1 MIYNQNRDFYYY
13 FAFFHFLN
21 LSEAI
26 MTDISK
32 TIYFLNREQEER
44 HTQEAA
50 QKLNVPYINLSNYP
64 ITIEVLELIPKEY
77 ALRYQVV
84 PYLKIGNSVKVG
96 VTNPNDKATS
106 DFLNKLSQQTKMK
119 YLPVLISRSSLFYGI
134 LAYEKEEKEKQE
146 EVLKQKKEKEETF
159 EEDISD
165 LASAASAAKKVTTT
179 RLLDVILNGAL
190 KTHASDVHLEP
201 AENDFLIR
209 YRIDGV
215 LQDVVRLPKHSFK
228 TLLARIKFLAKL
240 RMDIS
245 AEPQDGRFSV
255 KGKDGENIDL
265 RISTLPS
272 SGGESVVMRL
282 LGQEI
287 EMMDLDKLGFRSD
300 ALTVL
305 RSTISK
311 PHGMILTSGPTGS
324 GKSSTLY
331 AILKELNKPGVKII
345 TLEDPVEYRIPGV
358 EQSQI
363 NKEEEYTFALAL
375 RASLRQDPDIVM
387 VGEIRDPE
395 TAEIA
400 IQAAMTGHLLL
411 STIHAN
417 SAPGVFVRL
426 LEIGVKPFLLAGSV
440 NLVMAQRLV
449 RRVCPVCKEEYT
461 PRPEV
466 WQEIQKILEPVKSM
480 LEENYQAILNSS
492 NPTLLKSRGC
502 DKCRQSGYS
511 GRQALLEVLTPN
523 DEIEQL
529 VAKKASI
536 AEFQKTAQAQGMI
549 TMEQDGL
556 IKVLQ
561 GITTVEEV
569 WRVTKE

>member
-1 MIYNQNRDFYYY
+1 MP
-13 FAFFHFLN
+13 
-21 LSEAI
+21 
-26 MTDISK
+26 DINK

-44 HTQEAA
+44 HIQEAA
-50 QKLNVPYINLSNYP
+50 KKLNLPYINLSSYP
-64 ITIEVLELIPKEY
+64 ISNEILNIVPKQD

-84 PYLKIGNSVKVG
+84 PYLKLGSSLKVG
-96 VTNPNDKATS
+96 VTNPKDKA
-106 DFLNKLSQQTKMK
+106 LNDYLIKLGQATK
-119 YLPVLISRSSLFYGI
+119 YSILQVLISRSSLLYGI
-134 LAYEKEEKEKQE
+134 LAYEKKEEGQKAELEKQ
-146 EVLKQKKEKEETF
+146 KQEKEETF
-159 EEDISD
+159 DEDIQD
-165 LASAASAAKKVTTT
+165 LTSAAIAARKVTTT
-179 RLLDVILNGAL
+179 RLLDVILNGAI

-201 AENDFLIR
+201 AEEDFLVR

-215 LQDVVRLPKHSFK
+215 LQDVVRLPKTSYR
-228 TLLARIKFLAKL
+228 TLLSRIKFLAKL
-240 RMDIS
+240 RMDKS
-245 AEPQDGRFSV
+245 DEPQDGRFSI
-255 KGKDGENIDL
+255 KTQTEEDIDL

-287 EMMDLDKLGFRSD
+287 EMLALDKMGFRSD
-300 ALTVL
+300 ALVVL
-305 RSTISK
+305 RAAISR

-324 GKSSTLY
+324 GKTSTLY
-331 AILKELNKPGVKII
+331 AILNELNKPGVKII
-345 TLEDPVEYRIPGV
+345 TLEDPVEYRIPGL

-363 NKEEEYTFALAL
+363 DKEENYTFALGL

-387 VGEIRDPE
+387 VGEIRDSE

-411 STIHAN
+411 TTIHAN
-417 SAPGVFVRL
+417 TAPGVFVRL

-440 NLVMAQRLV
+440 NLVMAQRLI
-449 RRVCPVCKEEYT
+449 RKICLDCKESYT

-466 WQEIQKILEPVKSM
+466 WQEIQRVLEPMKGSLDLKLQEM
-480 LEENYQAILNSS
+480 LQGS
-492 NPTLLKSRGC
+492 NPVLWRGKGCKS
-502 DKCRQSGYS
+502 CRETGFL
-511 GRQALLEVLTPN
+511 GRQAILEVLTPS

-529 VAKKASI
+529 TAKKASI
-536 AEFQKTAQAQGMI
+536 AEFQKTAQALGMI

-561 GITTVEEV
+561 GLTTVEEV

>member
-1 MIYNQNRDFYYY
+1 MP
-13 FAFFHFLN
+13 
-21 LSEAI
+21 
-26 MTDISK
+26 DINK

-50 QKLNVPYINLSNYP
+50 QKLNMPYINLSNYP
-64 ITIEVLELIPKEY
+64 ITNEVLDLIPKEMS
-77 ALRYQVV
+77 LRFQVIS
-84 PYLKIGNSVKVG
+84 YLKIGSSVKVG
-96 VTNPNDKATS
+96 VANPKDKATQ
-106 DFLNKLSQQTKMK
+106 DFLTKLEQQTKLK

-134 LAYEKEEKEKQE
+134 LAYEKEEKEKQDE
-146 EVLKQKKEKEETF
+146 ALKQQKEKEETF
-159 EEDISD
+159 EEEVSD

-179 RLLDVILNGAL
+179 KLLDVILNGAL

-201 AENDFLIR
+201 AETDFLVR

-215 LQDVVRLPKHSFK
+215 LQDVVRLPKNSFK

-240 RMDIS
+240 RMDLS

-255 KGKDGENIDL
+255 KAQDGENIDL

-305 RSTISK
+305 RSAIVK

-345 TLEDPVEYRIPGV
+345 TLEDPVEYRIPGI

-363 NKEEEYTFALAL
+363 NKEEEYTFALGL

-417 SAPGVFVRL
+417 SAPGAFVRL

-449 RRVCPVCKEEYT
+449 RRICPVCKEEYN

-466 WQEIQKILEPVKSM
+466 WQEIQKILEPAKTM
-480 LEENYQAILNSS
+480 LDENMQSILNSP

-511 GRQALLEVLTPN
+511 GRQALLEVLIPS

-536 AEFQKTAQAQGMI
+536 AEFQKTAQSLGMI

-561 GITTVEEV
+561 GVTTVEEV

>member
-1 MIYNQNRDFYYY
+1 
-13 FAFFHFLN
+13 
-21 LSEAI
+21 
-26 MTDISK
+26 MTDINK

-50 QKLNVPYINLSNYP
+50 KKLNVPYINLSNYP
-64 ITIEVLELIPKEY
+64 ITEEVLDLIPKES
-77 ALRYQVV
+77 ALRYQIV
-84 PYLKIGNSVKVG
+84 PYLKIGTSVKIG
-96 VTNPNDKATS
+96 VTNPKDQQMLDYLQNLEK
-106 DFLNKLSQQTKMK
+106 QTKLK

-146 EVLKQKKEKEETF
+146 EILKQKREKEETF
-159 EEDISD
+159 EEEISD

-215 LQDVVRLPKHSFK
+215 LQDVVRLPKPSYK

-240 RMDIS
+240 RMDLA
-245 AEPQDGRFSV
+245 AEPQDGRFSI
-255 KGKDGENIDL
+255 KSKEGENIDL

-287 EMMDLDKLGFRSD
+287 EMMDLDKLGFRAD
-300 ALTVL
+300 ALLVL
-305 RSTISK
+305 RSAISK

-345 TLEDPVEYRIPGV
+345 TLEDPVEYRIPGI

-363 NKEEEYTFALAL
+363 NKEEKYTFATGL

-449 RRVCPVCKEEYT
+449 RRLCPVCKETYT

-466 WQEIQKILEPVKSM
+466 WQEVQKILDPIKGGLDAKLQTM
-480 LEENYQAILNSS
+480 LNSS
-492 NPTLLKSRGC
+492 SPTLEKNRGC
-502 DKCRQSGYS
+502 DKCRQSGYF

-549 TMEQDGL
+549 SMEQDGL
-556 IKVLQ
+556 LKVLQ
-561 GITTVEEV
+561 GVTTVEEV